1 MISKNKQHTRTFAS
15 FNDDKVNPLIS
26 SNDKYKSLPILP
38 RHVID
43 AEKRFRLCGGIV
55 ISMVDIIYCVCYI
68 IIEVYMRREQSQL
81 FIVSCREIIIAL
93 SGSLYYNSIVLLYKH
108 STPLLNALMSI

>member
-68 IIEVYMRREQSQL
+68 IIEVYEARAKTTFYCVLLRN
-81 FIVSCREIIIAL
+81 FIAL
-93 SGSLYYNSIVLLYKH
+93 SGSLYYNSIVL
-108 STPLLNALMSI
+108 